1 MTKPDVK
8 LCNICTKVMNKE
20 LFSKNRNICRTCFS
34 QRNKLKYEEKK
45 KILDQALAIQQN
57 NSTGDITSEYIALQ
71 EKYAKLEEKLNKL
84 TNGID
89 EDELM
94 NITAENK
101 KLKDI
106 LNQVQQAIKPCTKQ
120 E

>member
-1 MTKPDVK
+1 M
-8 LCNICTKVMNKE
+8 
-20 LFSKNRNICRTCFS
+20 
-34 QRNKLKYEEKK
+34 
-45 KILDQALAIQQN
+45 AIQQKT
-57 NSTGDITSEYIALQ
+57 STGDITAEYIALQ
-71 EKYAKLEEKLNKL
+71 EKYTKLEEKLNKL

-106 LNQVQQAIKPCTKQ
+106 LNQVQQVIKPCATQ